1 MNPRLTTFLLR
12 SSAEKT
18 SDSLCI
24 SSEDCIFVN
33 RKTTNFFKT
42 LFRRAMLK
50 TILAISGKPGLYK
63 LVSQAKNMLIV
74 ESVSAEKKR
83 MLKWNLTLKI
93 LHLIWKK
100 ADSVSR
106 GRRYGIRTQISITE

>member
-1 MNPRLTTFLLR
+1 MHRGSVLR
-12 SSAEKT
+12 SGIRQ
-18 SDSLCI
+18 DG
-24 SSEDCIFVN
+24 
-33 RKTTNFFKT
+33 
-42 LFRRAMLK
+42 M
-50 TILAISGKPGLYK
+50 
-63 LVSQAKNMLIV
+63 
-74 ESVSAEKKR
+74 KR

>member
-1 MNPRLTTFLLR
+1 
-12 SSAEKT
+12 
-18 SDSLCI
+18 
-24 SSEDCIFVN
+24 
-33 RKTTNFFKT
+33 
-42 LFRRAMLK
+42 
-50 TILAISGKPGLYK
+50 
-63 LVSQAKNMLIV
+63 
-74 ESVSAEKKR
+74 